1 MLLGGSLFAVGLIV
15 ALGGGLG
22 QGPSW
27 LVDHAVLVAL
37 PVIVGALLMCLR
49 RSVLLDRRQRLA
61 TTGWSL
67 LVPLNRSEHLLSDA
81 HEVVLSR
88 EEQSFG
94 DTDYDVF
101 PVTLQGAGGDEIK
114 LREPRD
120 YESARRLAE
129 EVAKFL
135 GLGMR
140 DRSSGEVIARA
151 PGTLDQSL
159 RQRAKQAGARS
170 RMPERPAGAKSIAS
184 FDGATA
190 TIEIPPFMRW
200 IWSVLT
206 GLLVAAL
213 TALGLEFDT
222 KRDAAPELQ
231 HGLFLFLVLLAVTV
245 PILFF
250 LMHRMGIHHRDRLV
264 VSAHEVVLTRRG
276 LFGARTL
283 RLPADEIEEVVTESA
298 SGGSQRVVI
307 RGDRGSIKLAVVH
320 SEEEAK
326 WLRDLLVYVLTAS

>member
-1 MLLGGSLFAVGLIV
+1 MFAGGALLMVALIV
-15 ALGGGLG
+15 ALGGGLTHG
-22 QGPSW
+22 TGW
-27 LVDHAVLVAL
+27 IVDQAAFIAPPLL
-37 PVIVGALLMCLR
+37 LGALLLCLR
-49 RSVLLDRRQRLA
+49 RRVVLDRRQRVA
-61 TTGWSL
+61 VAGWSL
-67 LVPLNRSEHLLSDA
+67 LVPLTTREHRLSSA
-81 HEVVLSR
+81 HEVVLAS
-88 EEQSFG
+88 EERSFG
-94 DTDYDVF
+94 DTDYNVF
-101 PVTLQGAGGDEIK
+101 PVTLEGPGSDVIR
-114 LREPRD
+114 LREPRNH
-120 YESARRLAE
+120 ERARRLAE
-129 EVAKFL
+129 DTAKFL

-283 RLPADEIEEVVTESA
+283 PLPADEIEEVVTESA